1 MELSSVIY
9 PGAINTYIEIKTMT
23 EELSLTCET
32 YSGLTLQFRLI
43 AVDDIAQVMVLERSA
58 HSHPWRQSS
67 FEDCLNGRQKCWLA
81 EHKGILVGYVVVTH
95 GGGDAELL
103 NISVSPAYQRKG
115 IGHCLL
121 AHAVN
126 CVKAKADMLFL
137 EVRMSNRKAIAL
149 YEREDFFEVG
159 QRKNYYP
166 TVNGHEDA
174 LLMARQLA

>member
-1 MELSSVIY
+1 MELSVVIY
-9 PGAINTYIEIKTMT
+9 YDSTANYSEIKPMI
-23 EELSLTCET
+23 EELSRACET
-32 YSGLTLQFRLI
+32 STGLALQFRLI
-43 AVDDIAQVMVLERSA
+43 TSNDIPNIMALERSA

-81 EHKGILVGYVVVTH
+81 EHKGTLVGYVVVTH

-115 IGHCLL
+115 IGRSLL

-126 CVKAKADMLFL
+126 CVKANADMLFL
-137 EVRMSNRKAIAL
+137 EVRVSNRKAIAL
-149 YEREDFFEVG
+149 YEKEDFFEVG

-174 LLMARQLA
+174 LLMARQLL

>member
-1 MELSSVIY
+1 MTDELPLVR
-9 PGAINTYIEIKTMT
+9 
-23 EELSLTCET
+23 ET
-32 YSGLTLQFRLI
+32 YTGLLLHFRLI
-43 AVDDIAQVMVLERSA
+43 TSDDIPDVMTLERSA

-81 EHKGILVGYVVVTH
+81 EHNNTLVGYVVVTH

-103 NISVSPAYQRKG
+103 NISVAPAHQRRG
-115 IGHCLL
+115 IGQILL
-121 AHAVN
+121 DHAVS
-126 CVKAKADMLFL
+126 CVKEKADMLFL

-174 LLMARQLA
+174 LLMARQL

>member
-1 MELSSVIY
+1 
-9 PGAINTYIEIKTMT
+9 MT
-23 EELSLTCET
+23 EELSLTHET
-32 YSGLTLQFRLI
+32 YTGLVLQFRLI
-43 AVDDIAQVMVLERSA
+43 TVEDIPQVMALERNA

-67 FEDCLNGRQKCWLA
+67 FEDCLSGRQKCWLA
-81 EHKGILVGYVVVTH
+81 EHKEILVGYVVVTH

-103 NISVSPAYQRKG
+103 NISVAPAYQRKG
-115 IGHCLL
+115 IGQCLL

-126 CVKAKADMLFL
+126 CVKTKADMLFL

-174 LLMARQLA
+174 LLMARQLM